1 MRLILLGPPGAGKG
15 TQAAFVCRKLGIP
28 QISTG
33 EMLRSA
39 IAARTPLGRQVQ
51 RVMDAGEL
59 VADDT
64 IIGLVKHRVRAD
76 DCRRGFLLD
85 GFPRTIP
92 QAEALA
98 EAKIAINHVLEI
110 RVPDDIVVMRISG
123 RRVHE
128 ASGRTYHVRFNPP
141 RVPDTDDQTGDALIQ
156 RDDDRETT
164 VRERLRVY
172 RRQTRPLVDFY
183 RSLAA
188 SGEIEFSVVD
198 GNATVVQIEREISRV
213 LGLPE
218 NEEARGFAA
227 WQEPDNPRKRT
238 SEQKCSHCPNPI

>member
-15 TQAAFVCRKLGIP
+15 TQAAFVCRKLVIP

-39 IAARTPLGRQVQ
+39 IAAGTPLGRQVQ
-51 RVMDAGEL
+51 RIMDAGEL

-64 IIGLVKHRVRAD
+64 IVALVKQRIRAD
-76 DCRRGFLLD
+76 DCSNGFLFD

-98 EAKIAINHVLEI
+98 EAQIAVDHVLAI

-141 RVPDTDDQTGDALIQ
+141 RVKDTDDQTGDALIQ
-156 RDDDRETT
+156 RDDDREDTI
-164 VRERLRVY
+164 RERLRVY
-172 RRQTRPLVDFY
+172 RQQTQPLVGFY

-188 SGEIEFSVVD
+188 SGEIEFSVID
-198 GNATVVQIEREISRV
+198 GAATVVEIEREISRV
-213 LGLPE
+213 LRLPT
-218 NEEARGFAA
+218 
-227 WQEPDNPRKRT
+227 D
-238 SEQKCSHCPNPI
+238 

>member
-15 TQAAFVCRKLGIP
+15 TQAAFVCRKLVIP

-39 IAARTPLGRQVQ
+39 IAARTPLGQQVQ

-64 IIGLVKHRVRAD
+64 IVALVKQRIRAG
-76 DCRRGFLLD
+76 DCKNGFLFD

-98 EAKIAINHVLEI
+98 EANVAIDHVLEI

-141 RVPDTDDQTGDALIQ
+141 RVQDTDDQTGDALIQ
-156 RDDDRETT
+156 RDDDQEDT

-172 RRQTRPLVDFY
+172 RQQTQPLVGFY
-183 RSLAA
+183 RSLAR
-188 SGEIEFSVVD
+188 SGGIEFSVID
-198 GNATVVQIEREISRV
+198 GAATVAEIEREISRV
-213 LGLPE
+213 LRLP
-218 NEEARGFAA
+218 G
-227 WQEPDNPRKRT
+227 EP
-238 SEQKCSHCPNPI
+238 

>member
-15 TQAAFVCRKLGIP
+15 TQAAFVCRKLVIP

-33 EMLRSA
+33 EMLRCA
-39 IAARTPLGRQVQ
+39 IAAGTPLGRQVH
-51 RVMDAGEL
+51 RVMDTGEL
-59 VADDT
+59 VPDDT
-64 IIGLVKHRVRAD
+64 IVDLVKQRIRAD
-76 DCRRGFLLD
+76 DCKNGFLFD

-98 EAKIAINHVLEI
+98 EASIAIDHVLEI

-128 ASGRTYHVRFNPP
+128 ASGRTYHVRFAPP
-141 RVPDTDDQTGDALIQ
+141 RVQNTDDQTGDALIQ
-156 RDDDRETT
+156 RDDDQEDT

-172 RRQTRPLVDFY
+172 RQQTQPLVGFY

-188 SGEIEFSVVD
+188 AGEIEFSAID
-198 GNATVVQIEREISRV
+198 GTATVVEIEREVSRV
-213 LGLPE
+213 LRLP
-218 NEEARGFAA
+218 ADPKA
-227 WQEPDNPRKRT
+227 
-238 SEQKCSHCPNPI
+238 SETA

>member
-15 TQAAFVCRKLGIP
+15 TQAAFVCRKLVIP

-39 IAARTPLGRQVQ
+39 IAAGTSLGRQVQ

-64 IIGLVKHRVRAD
+64 IVALVKQRIRAD
-76 DCRRGFLLD
+76 DCNNGFLFD

-98 EAKIAINHVLEI
+98 EADIAIDHVLAI

-141 RVPDTDDQTGDALIQ
+141 RVKDTDDQTGDALIQ
-156 RDDDRETT
+156 RDDDREDT

-172 RRQTRPLVDFY
+172 RQQTQPLVGFY

-188 SGEIEFSVVD
+188 SGGIEFSVID
-198 GNATVVQIEREISRV
+198 GTATVVEIEREISRV
-213 LGLPE
+213 LRLPAE
-218 NEEARGFAA
+218 
-227 WQEPDNPRKRT
+227 
-238 SEQKCSHCPNPI
+238 

>member
-15 TQAAFVCRKLGIP
+15 TQAAFVCRKLVIP

-39 IAARTPLGRQVQ
+39 IAAGTPLGRQVQ

-64 IIGLVKHRVRAD
+64 IVDLVKQRIRAD
-76 DCRRGFLLD
+76 DCKNGFLFD

-92 QAEALA
+92 QAEALV
-98 EAKIAINHVLEI
+98 EANIAIDHVLEI

-128 ASGRTYHVRFNPP
+128 ASGRTYHVRFDPP

-156 RDDDRETT
+156 RDDDKEDT

-172 RRQTRPLVDFY
+172 RQQTQPLVGFY
-183 RSLAA
+183 RSLAT
-188 SGEIEFSVVD
+188 SGEIEVSAID
-198 GNATVVQIEREISRV
+198 GAATVVEIEREISGV
-213 LGLPE
+213 LRLTADPK
-218 NEEARGFAA
+218 ASKTA
-227 WQEPDNPRKRT
+227 
-238 SEQKCSHCPNPI
+238 

>member
-15 TQAAFVCRKLGIP
+15 TQAAFVCRKLVIP

-39 IAARTPLGRQVQ
+39 IAAGTPLGRQVQ

-64 IIGLVKHRVRAD
+64 IVDLVKQRIRAD
-76 DCRRGFLLD
+76 DCKNGFLFD

-92 QAEALA
+92 QAEALG
-98 EAKIAINHVLEI
+98 EANIAIDHVLEI

-128 ASGRTYHVRFNPP
+128 ASGRIYHLRFDPP
-141 RVPDTDDQTGDALIQ
+141 RVQDTDDQTGDALIQ
-156 RDDDRETT
+156 RDDDQEDT

-172 RRQTRPLVDFY
+172 RQQTQPLVGFY
-183 RSLAA
+183 RRLAA
-188 SGEIEFSVVD
+188 AGEIGFSAID
-198 GNATVVQIEREISRV
+198 GAATVVEIEREISRV
-213 LGLPE
+213 LRLP
-218 NEEARGFAA
+218 G
-227 WQEPDNPRKRT
+227 D
-238 SEQKCSHCPNPI
+238 PNASGTR

>member
-15 TQAAFVCRKLGIP
+15 TQAAFVCRKLVIP

-39 IAARTPLGRQVQ
+39 IAAGTPLGRQVQ

-64 IIGLVKHRVRAD
+64 IVDLVKQRIRGD
-76 DCRRGFLLD
+76 DCKNGFLFD

-98 EAKIAINHVLEI
+98 EANIAIDHVLEI

-128 ASGRTYHVRFNPP
+128 ASGRTYHVRFDPP
-141 RVPDTDDQTGDALIQ
+141 RVQNTDDQTGDALIQ
-156 RDDDRETT
+156 RDDDQEDT

-172 RRQTRPLVDFY
+172 RQQTQPLVGFY

-188 SGEIEFSVVD
+188 SGEIEFSAID
-198 GNATVVQIEREISRV
+198 GAATVVEIEREISRV
-213 LGLPE
+213 LRLP
-218 NEEARGFAA
+218 ADPKA
-227 WQEPDNPRKRT
+227 
-238 SEQKCSHCPNPI
+238 SETA

>member
-15 TQAAFVCRKLGIP
+15 TQAAFVCRKLVIP

-64 IIGLVKHRVRAD
+64 IVDLVKQRIRAD
-76 DCRRGFLLD
+76 DCKNGFLFD

-98 EAKIAINHVLEI
+98 EANIAIDHVLEI

-128 ASGRTYHVRFNPP
+128 ASGRTYHVRFNAP

-156 RDDDRETT
+156 RDDDREDT

-172 RRQTRPLVDFY
+172 RQQTKPLVGFY
-183 RSLAA
+183 RSLAG
-188 SGEIEFSVVD
+188 SGAIEFSVIN
-198 GNATVVQIEREISRV
+198 GAATVLEIEREISRV
-213 LGLPE
+213 LRLP
-218 NEEARGFAA
+218 A
-227 WQEPDNPRKRT
+227 D
-238 SEQKCSHCPNPI
+238 QKSDGTTRA

>member
-15 TQAAFVCRKLGIP
+15 TQAAFVCRQLAIP

-39 IAARTPLGRQVQ
+39 IAAGTPLGRKVQ
-51 RVMDAGEL
+51 RVMDGGEL
-59 VADDT
+59 VDDDT
-64 IIGLVKHRVRAD
+64 IVGLVKHRIRAN
-76 DCRRGFLLD
+76 DCKSGFLFD

-98 EAKIAINHVLEI
+98 EANIAIDHVLEI
-110 RVPDDIVVMRISG
+110 RVPDDVVVMRISG

-141 RVPDTDDQTGDALIQ
+141 RVPDTDDQTGEALIQ
-156 RDDDRETT
+156 RDDDQEDT

-172 RRQTRPLVDFY
+172 RQQTQPLVGFY
-183 RSLAA
+183 RNRAA
-188 SGEIEFSVVD
+188 SGESVFSVID
-198 GNATVVQIEREISRV
+198 GAATVVEIEREISRALR
-213 LGLPE
+213 LGG
-218 NEEARGFAA
+218 RG
-227 WQEPDNPRKRT
+227 E
-238 SEQKCSHCPNPI
+238 

>member
-15 TQAAFVCRKLGIP
+15 TQAAFVCRKLVIP

-39 IAARTPLGRQVQ
+39 IAAGTPLGRQVQ

-64 IIGLVKHRVRAD
+64 IVDLVKQRIRAD
-76 DCRRGFLLD
+76 DCKNGFLFD

-98 EAKIAINHVLEI
+98 EANIGIDHVLEI

-141 RVPDTDDQTGDALIQ
+141 RVQDTDDQTGDALIQ
-156 RDDDRETT
+156 RDDDQEDT

-172 RRQTRPLVDFY
+172 RQQTQPLVGFY
-183 RSLAA
+183 RSLAG
-188 SGEIEFSVVD
+188 SGEIAFSVID
-198 GNATVVQIEREISRV
+198 GATTVAEIEREISRV
-213 LGLPE
+213 LRLP
-218 NEEARGFAA
+218 GK
-227 WQEPDNPRKRT
+227 P
-238 SEQKCSHCPNPI
+238 

>member
-15 TQAAFVCRKLGIP
+15 TQAAFVCRKLVIP

-64 IIGLVKHRVRAD
+64 IVDLVKQRIRAD
-76 DCRRGFLLD
+76 DCKNGFLFD

-98 EAKIAINHVLEI
+98 EANIAIDHVLEI
-110 RVPDDIVVMRISG
+110 RVPDDMVVMRISG

-128 ASGRTYHVRFNPP
+128 ASGRTYHVRFNAP

-156 RDDDRETT
+156 RDDDREDT

-172 RRQTRPLVDFY
+172 RQQTKPLVGFY
-183 RSLAA
+183 RSLAG
-188 SGEIEFSVVD
+188 SGAIEFSVINGAASVLE
-198 GNATVVQIEREISRV
+198 IEREISRV
-213 LGLPE
+213 LRLP
-218 NEEARGFAA
+218 A
-227 WQEPDNPRKRT
+227 D
-238 SEQKCSHCPNPI
+238 QKTDGTTRA

>member
-15 TQAAFVCRKLGIP
+15 TQAAFVCRKLVVP

-39 IAARTPLGRQVQ
+39 IAARTPLGLQVQ

-64 IIGLVKHRVRAD
+64 IVDLVKQRILAD
-76 DCRRGFLLD
+76 DCENGFLFD

-98 EAKIAINHVLEI
+98 EANIAIDHVLEI

-141 RVPDTDDQTGDALIQ
+141 RVEDTDDHTGEALIQ
-156 RDDDRETT
+156 RDDDREDT

-172 RRQTRPLVDFY
+172 RQQTQPLVGFY
-183 RSLAA
+183 RGRAA
-188 SGEIEFSVVD
+188 LGEMAFSVIN
-198 GNATVVQIEREISRV
+198 GAATVGEIEREISRV
-213 LGLPE
+213 LRLP
-218 NEEARGFAA
+218 A
-227 WQEPDNPRKRT
+227 D
-238 SEQKCSHCPNPI
+238 

>member
-15 TQAAFVCRKLGIP
+15 TQAAFVCRKLVIP

-39 IAARTPLGRQVQ
+39 IAAGTRLGQQVQ

-64 IIGLVKHRVRAD
+64 IVDLVKQRIRAD
-76 DCRRGFLLD
+76 DCKNGFLFD

-98 EAKIAINHVLEI
+98 EAKIAIDHVLEI

-141 RVPDTDDQTGDALIQ
+141 RVQDTDDQTGDALIQ
-156 RDDDRETT
+156 RDDDQEDT

-172 RRQTRPLVDFY
+172 RQQTQPLVGFY
-183 RSLAA
+183 RSLAG
-188 SGEIEFSVVD
+188 SGEIAFSVID
-198 GNATVVQIEREISRV
+198 GATTVAEIEREISRV
-213 LGLPE
+213 LRLP
-218 NEEARGFAA
+218 GK
-227 WQEPDNPRKRT
+227 P
-238 SEQKCSHCPNPI
+238 

>member
-1 MRLILLGPPGAGKG
+1 MRLILMGPPGAGKG
-15 TQAAFVCRKLGIP
+15 TQAGFVCRKLAIP

-39 IAARTPLGRQVQ
+39 IAAGTPLGK
-51 RVMDAGEL
+51 RVRRAMDAGEL

-64 IIGLVKHRVRAD
+64 IVDLVRQRIQAD
-76 DCRRGFLLD
+76 DCRNGFLFD

-98 EAKIAINHVLEI
+98 EANVVIDHVLEI

-141 RVPDTDDQTGDALIQ
+141 RVPNTDDQTGDALTQ
-156 RDDDRETT
+156 RDDDREAT

-172 RRQTRPLVDFY
+172 RRQTHPLVGFY
-183 RSLAA
+183 RNLAA
-188 SGEIEFSVVD
+188 SGRIGFSAIDGTAMVVE
-198 GNATVVQIEREISRV
+198 IEREIGRV
-213 LGLPE
+213 LRLPVD
-218 NEEARGFAA
+218 EETGA
-227 WQEPDNPRKRT
+227 
-238 SEQKCSHCPNPI
+238 S

>member
-39 IAARTPLGRQVQ
+39 IAAGTALGKRVR

-59 VADDT
+59 VADET
-64 IIGLVKHRVRAD
+64 IIELVRERIGAD
-76 DCRRGFLLD
+76 DCLNGFLFD

-92 QAEALA
+92 QAEALRTA
-98 EAKIAINHVLEI
+98 DVAIDHVLEI
-110 RVPDDIVVMRISG
+110 QVPDDMVVLRISG

-128 ASGRTYHVRFNPP
+128 SSGRTYHVQFNPP
-141 RVPDTDDQTGDALIQ
+141 RVPDTDDETGEPLVQ

-164 VRERLRVY
+164 IRDRLRVY
-172 RRQTRPLVDFY
+172 GEQTRPLVGFY
-183 RSLAA
+183 RDLAA
-188 SGEIEFSVVD
+188 STDVRYSVVD
-198 GNATVVQIEREISRV
+198 GSGTVPEIERQIASL
-213 LGLPE
+213 LGL
-218 NEEARGFAA
+218 
-227 WQEPDNPRKRT
+227 EP
-238 SEQKCSHCPNPI
+238 Q